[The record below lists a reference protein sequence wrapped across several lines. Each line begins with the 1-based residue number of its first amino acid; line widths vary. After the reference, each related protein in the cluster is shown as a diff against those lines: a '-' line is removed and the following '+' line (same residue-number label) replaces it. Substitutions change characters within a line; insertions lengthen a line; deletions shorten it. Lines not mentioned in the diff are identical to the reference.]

1 VRFGMVPELGQVAY
15 ETEAATFLAGQVP
28 GSWRP
33 RSYGEGT
40 ADLIDRAVQ
49 KLIDDAFQ
57 AALAILTRN
66 RAILD
71 AGARELLERETLA
84 QEDLAKLTAGLK
96 RVAAPR
102 PAAAE

>member
-1 VRFGMVPELGQVAY
+1 MLSGPLNARQ
-15 ETEAATFLAGQVP
+15 LALLL
-28 GSWRP
+28 W

-40 ADLIDRAVQ
+40 ADAIDRAVQ

-57 AALAILTRN
+57 TAQGVLTRN

-96 RVAAPR
+96 RVAP
-102 PAAAE
+102 PKSAAAE